1 MEWRFYRISY
11 PFMSVSQLSDPSRHP
26 LVVHDD
32 TFILP
37 DPPMLPIQLEIM
49 PQPYAHATVDADMP
63 HHAVV

>member
-1 MEWRFYRISY
+1 
-11 PFMSVSQLSDPSRHP
+11 MSVSQLSDPSRHP